1 MSAAR
6 NLNDYHSTVGVAAR
20 SRRLEVVRQGSAV
33 SQARRIASS
42 PGGIAVFI
50 LLIVVVLQGVVY
62 TGQAAAVYEKSRLQ
76 HEQEYLNTT
85 VGILAQEVDSLGS
98 MQNLSDAAQ
107 ALGMISNANPVF
119 LSVEQQKVFG
129 KPKAALNTDSGRVS
143 KNLIANSAMVSKTK
157 LSGSNGV
164 LAKSAPAKTNVNQAQ
179 EANRQVGFAE
189 GGIPASPT
197 H

>member
-6 NLNDYHSTVGVAAR
+6 NIYDYRSSVGAATR
-20 SRRLEVVRQGSAV
+20 ARRLEVVRQSSAA
-33 SQARRIASS
+33 STARRIAGS
-42 PGGIAVFI
+42 PGGIAIAI
-50 LLIVVVLQGVVY
+50 LVIVLVLQGVVY
-62 TGQAAAVYEKSRLQ
+62 AGQAAAVYEKSRLQ

-107 ALGMISNANPVF
+107 GLGMISNANPVF

-129 KPKAALNTDSGRVS
+129 KPKAALSNDSGRIS
-143 KNLIANSAMVSKTK
+143 RNLIANSALVSKTK
-157 LSGSNGV
+157 VSGSNGI
-164 LAKSAPAKTNVNQAQ
+164 LAKSSPAKGNVNQAD
-179 EANRQVGFAE
+179 AAKTQVGFAE

-197 H
+197 N